1 MPPVCMA
8 QHREPKPQMNA
19 VGFPPL
25 VLAGNPC
32 PPPPSWV
39 KLPPP
44 TQAEQ
49 GENGVFDNESPL
61 PQNRGHAAD
70 HIRRFRG
77 LWKIDAGETA
87 CRRSGKM
94 GDQAGSPAA
103 PRLAKPFGIC
113 SSILKT
119 IMP

>member
-1 MPPVCMA
+1 MV
-8 QHREPKPQMNA
+8 QRREPTPQMNA
-19 VGFPPL
+19 AGFPPL
-25 VLAGNPC
+25 ISAGNPW

-39 KLPPP
+39 KLPPL

-49 GENGVFDNESPL
+49 GENGVFDNDSPL

-70 HIRRFRG
+70 RIRRLGG
-77 LWKIDAGETA
+77 LRKST
-87 CRRSGKM
+87 
-94 GDQAGSPAA
+94 QAKRLAARLEKYGIRAAFFGSPAA
-103 PRLAKPFGIC
+103 PRLTKPFGIC